1 MESSR
6 RILVG
11 LILGGVGLLFFFLGG
26 GPVGLALNIVGL
38 ILTVQGLRS
47 GESKLLAI
55 ASIGLNGLALV
66 LNLIGSLLGGLW
78 HLIF

>member
-38 ILTVQGLRS
+38 IITVQGLRC
-47 GESKLLAI
+47 GESKPLALI
-55 ASIGLNGLALV
+55 SIGLNSLALV
-66 LNLIGSLLGGLW
+66 LNLVGSLFSGLW

>member
-38 ILTVQGLRS
+38 ILTVQGLHS